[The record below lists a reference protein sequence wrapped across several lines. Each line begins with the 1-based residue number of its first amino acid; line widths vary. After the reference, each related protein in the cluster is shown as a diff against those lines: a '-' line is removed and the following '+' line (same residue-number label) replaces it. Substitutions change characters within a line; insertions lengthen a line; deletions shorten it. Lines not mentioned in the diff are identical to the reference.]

1 MLLCRYRNS
10 NVFQAYLP
18 CRDGPHAVKINLVLW
33 NSNYYRYLGKCVI
46 ALEDSL
52 EFRQVYLRYQDLPYC
67 NVTFEI
73 DGSAITENGFTCCD
87 TYPSEFTEN
96 RLTLTDAN
104 SLCVK
109 TYTERQGDSHFAL
122 ALGQCFGPDWVHFIN
137 NPSSQVDE
145 NELIPRGPD
154 RARFTADV
162 PSRGDLSGRLWVS
175 YFPVS
180 TWIVRI
186 YRIVWEKSKI
196 GVRIEVFWQDSSF
209 HYSLGWKAL
218 EIEASVFHVLH
229 MDHYHDYI

>member
-1 MLLCRYRNS
+1 M
-10 NVFQAYLP
+10 
-18 CRDGPHAVKINLVLW
+18 KINLVLW

-122 ALGQCFGPDWVHFIN
+122 ALGQCFGPDWVQFIN
-137 NPSSQVDE
+137 NPSS
-145 NELIPRGPD
+145 
-154 RARFTADV
+154 
-162 PSRGDLSGRLWVS
+162 
-175 YFPVS
+175 
-180 TWIVRI
+180 
-186 YRIVWEKSKI
+186 
-196 GVRIEVFWQDSSF
+196 
-209 HYSLGWKAL
+209 
-218 EIEASVFHVLH
+218 
-229 MDHYHDYI
+229 